1 VLHGVV
7 SIGSVA
13 ITDLQRNIQHI
24 DDRVHELFALI
35 ADGLAAATEALL
47 ASDRELAMKVI
58 ERDRKIDSIYEEVE
72 GLLQDSLILQAP
84 MTRDLRY
91 LVSMLRIV
99 PELERC
105 GDLVEHI
112 ASRALRNLG
121 GQLPPRVRGLIERMG
136 EVGSELWRLVAS
148 VYDAPD
154 NEAVNRLH
162 LRDDEMDELHGVMMA
177 EVVEAEVPLPVAMD
191 MALVGRFYE
200 RLGDHA
206 VNIANRLRFLQSGLG
221 MVHKDEIGPSHG

>member
-1 VLHGVV
+1 
-7 SIGSVA
+7 VA

-24 DDRVHELFALI
+24 DSRVHELFALI

-47 ASDRELAMKVI
+47 ASDKELAAKVV
-58 ERDRKIDSIYEEVE
+58 ERDRRIDSIYAEVE
-72 GLLQDSLILQAP
+72 SLLQDSLVLQSP
-84 MTRDLRY
+84 MARDLRY

-136 EVGSELWRLVAS
+136 EVGTELWRLVAT
-148 VYDAPD
+148 VYDNPD
-154 NEAVNRLH
+154 ADAVNRLH
-162 LRDDEMDELHGVMMA
+162 IRDDEMDELHGVLMA
-177 EVVEAEVPLPVAMD
+177 EVVEAELPLPIAMD

-206 VNIANRLRFLQSGLG
+206 VNIANRLRYLQGGLG
-221 MVHKDEIGPSHG
+221 MVHKDEIEPA